1 VGVAVGAVVRV
12 AVGVGV
18 RVVVAVGVMV
28 GVDVAV
34 GVGVVVGL
42 GVAVDVAVDIGVGVG
57 VAGGRSPT
65 VIFAVEVPVKP
76 EGSRTVNRT
85 GYVPA
90 RENVLLVNPRV
101 DVVPSGNSQRYVNGS
116 FCGSV
121 ELEPSNVTARGG
133 VPVRGLVFINAVGA
147 VFVTGDAANVN

>member
-42 GVAVDVAVDIGVGVG
+42 GVAVDVAVDVGVGVG
-57 VAGGRSPT
+57 VAGGGSPT
-65 VIFAVEVPVKP
+65 VMFAVEVPVKP

-90 RENVLLVNPRV
+90 RENILLVNPRV
-101 DVVPSGNSQRYVNGS
+101 DVAPSGNSQRYVNGS

>member
-1 VGVAVGAVVRV
+1 VGVAVGVDVRV

-42 GVAVDVAVDIGVGVG
+42 GVAVAVAVDVGVGVG

-65 VIFAVEVPVKP
+65 VMFAVDVPVKP

>member
-1 VGVAVGAVVRV
+1 M

>member
-1 VGVAVGAVVRV
+1 M

-42 GVAVDVAVDIGVGVG
+42 GVAVAVAVAVDVGVGVG

-65 VIFAVEVPVKP
+65 VMFAVDVPVKP

-133 VPVRGLVFINAVGA
+133 VPVRGLVFIYAVGA